1 MNTYYRS
8 ILKREPINRWGRMG
22 YREYIEIV
30 RTDDISKYNY
40 RKRIKFH
47 RVSEIENVFISK
59 TIALFILLWYNIYV
73 SSWATPIYI
82 GLATANRGEK
92 MKLKNHKIYTG
103 NVNLYIPFQFNLY
116 VIKCNHIVFNELTE
130 NISADIKSVCLYQ
143 SGDTMIE
150 IEHKQKNVR
159 LILKAFKMGLKIY
172 NILDKEVKQVDFLS
186 KIF

>member
-1 MNTYYRS
+1 
-8 ILKREPINRWGRMG
+8 
-22 YREYIEIV
+22 
-30 RTDDISKYNY
+30 
-40 RKRIKFH
+40 
-47 RVSEIENVFISK
+47 
-59 TIALFILLWYNIYV
+59 
-73 SSWATPIYI
+73 
-82 GLATANRGEK
+82 

-103 NVNLYIPFQFNLY
+103 NVNLYIPFQYNLY
-116 VIKCNHIVFNELTE
+116 VVKCNYLVFNELTE

-172 NILDKEVKQVDFLS
+172 NILDEEVKQVDFLS